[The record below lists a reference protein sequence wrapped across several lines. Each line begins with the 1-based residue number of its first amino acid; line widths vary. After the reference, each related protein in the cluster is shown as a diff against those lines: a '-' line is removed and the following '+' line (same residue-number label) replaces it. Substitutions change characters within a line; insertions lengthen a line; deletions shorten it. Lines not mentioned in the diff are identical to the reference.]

1 MIKSLFSSVDESD
14 AVEVHPIGS
23 SSISFSIHFFG
34 SRTFFAMGKSDNGS
48 IGSDKANQWMSND
61 SILIQNPKLLLTH
74 FLLLIPTN
82 FQFPSSFYF
91 FLQKYKDFLF

>member
-61 SILIQNPKLLLTH
+61 SILIQNPIY
-74 FLLLIPTN
+74 FRGRN
-82 FQFPSSFYF
+82 F
-91 FLQKYKDFLF
+91 